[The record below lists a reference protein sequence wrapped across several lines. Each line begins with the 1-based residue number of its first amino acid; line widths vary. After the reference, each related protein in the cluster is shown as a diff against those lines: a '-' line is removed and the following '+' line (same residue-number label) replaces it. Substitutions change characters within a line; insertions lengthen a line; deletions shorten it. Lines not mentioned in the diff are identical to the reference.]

1 MGLSL
6 GVVGGL
12 VAFVGVLCL
21 WVGWVCG
28 CLGAYLFTHT
38 YRGADQVFYAHLG
51 LPSLYS
57 LLVYF
62 LVYIKQMEA
71 GPTTIKV
78 ESAKQKPKS
87 TRSKVKE
94 CNRGAFTETNQST
107 ADEMGVS
114 PCGVLNQ

>member
-71 GPTTIKV
+71 GPTNNKSRKYQAETKINTVQKSRNAIR
-78 ESAKQKPKS
+78 EPSPKQI
-87 TRSKVKE
+87 
-94 CNRGAFTETNQST
+94 NQPQMRWGLAPAGS
-107 ADEMGVS
+107 
-114 PCGVLNQ
+114 